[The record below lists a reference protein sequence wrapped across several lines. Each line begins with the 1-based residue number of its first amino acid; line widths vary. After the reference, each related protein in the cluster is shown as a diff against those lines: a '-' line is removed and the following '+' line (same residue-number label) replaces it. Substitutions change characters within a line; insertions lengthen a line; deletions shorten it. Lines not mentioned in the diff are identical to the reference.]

1 MVELFCELRS
11 IMLSRLMIDGIVQ
24 QTTVLIAALST
35 AAGIRAP
42 LANVADQ
49 VFVELAR
56 AIEAQGVGR
65 KVAADMFGMALRT
78 YQKKV
83 LRLAESNTASHRTL
97 WEAVLEYL
105 VDHGTVSRKS
115 ILQRFRLDGEENVA
129 AVLNDLVES
138 GAVMRSGRG
147 NHCTYRLVPEDAASR
162 GAMVDDV
169 EMLAGLIWVMIYRR
183 PGGTRSDIS
192 AWLGTDSD
200 SIDEALKRL
209 VADGRVVVEPLDGRS
224 VYRAA
229 QFVVPVGSTAGWSGA
244 VFDHFQAVCNA
255 IAAKLHASPFSSHAA
270 DTVGGATLGFD
281 VYPGHPHEQEVLTL
295 LRTVRADVNAVWNRV
310 AEYNK
315 VNPVPEEKRQKVY
328 FYMGQYVQDA
338 GERPPGAPGL
348 PRGTHDE

>member
-1 MVELFCELRS
+1 
-11 IMLSRLMIDGIVQ
+11 MLSRLMIDGIVQ

-83 LRLAESNTASHRTL
+83 QRLAESSTSSQRTL

-105 VDHGTVSRKS
+105 VEHGAVSRKAM
-115 ILQRFRLDGEENVA
+115 LQRFRLDGEENVA

-147 NHCTYRLVPEDAASR
+147 NQCMYRLVPDDAASP
-162 GAMVDDV
+162 GVMHEDA
-169 EMLAGLIWVMIYRR
+169 EALAGLVWVLIYRR
-183 PGGTRSDIS
+183 PGGTRNDIS
-192 AWLGTDSD
+192 AWLGADSEAL
-200 SIDEALKRL
+200 DEALQRL
-209 VADGRVVVEPLDGRS
+209 VADGRVVVESIDGRS

-229 QFVVPVGSTAGWSGA
+229 RFVVPVGSAAGWSGA

-255 IAAKLHASPFSSHAA
+255 IAAKLNGSPFASHAA

-281 VYPGHPHEQEVLTL
+281 VYPGHPHEQEVLAL
-295 LRTVRADVNAVWNRV
+295 LRTVRADVNVVWNRV
-310 AEYNK
+310 AEYNRA
-315 VNPVPEEKRQKVY
+315 NPVPEDGRQKVY
-328 FYMGQYVQDA
+328 FYFGQYVQDA
-338 GERPPGAPGL
+338 GERPLGTSAL